1 MRFFGLTQYQTG
13 PIEDDDRP
21 GLLLIN
27 APAIATP
34 D

>member
-13 PIEDDDRP
+13 PIVIFDRP